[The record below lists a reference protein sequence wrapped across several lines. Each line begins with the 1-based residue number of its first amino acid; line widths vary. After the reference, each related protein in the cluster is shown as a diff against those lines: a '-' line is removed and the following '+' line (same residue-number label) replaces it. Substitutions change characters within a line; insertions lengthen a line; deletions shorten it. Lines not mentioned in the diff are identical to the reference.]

1 MVGYGIRPVFMHK
14 ALIILDRHPF
24 EIIYGAEL
32 SAEIAHRVELLSP
45 PLTKSEALARPDLLA
60 QAEVIFSGWGM
71 VKMDAAFLA
80 AAPKLKAVFYG
91 AGSVRGFMTDEAW
104 ARGLTI
110 VSAYA
115 MNAVPVS
122 EYTIATVLLSLKNFW
137 RHAAEAKRQSRFA
150 PLDPCAGAYGSTVG
164 LISLGMIGRMVRERL
179 RTFDINVIAYD
190 PFVTQ
195 EQAAAMDVE
204 MVTLDEVFR
213 RSDVVSLH
221 TPWLKETEGMI
232 QGRHFEMMKPRA
244 TFLNTAR
251 GAVVREPELV
261 DVFARRPDLTA
272 ILDVTWPEPPA
283 ADSALWTLP
292 NIILTPHIAGS
303 MDNECRRMGRLMIDE
318 FDRWTRGDSM
328 QWAISKE
335 KAALLA

>member
-1 MVGYGIRPVFMHK
+1 MAGFSTMHNG
-14 ALIILDRHPF
+14 LIILDSYPY
-24 EIIYGAEL
+24 ELIYGSGLTEEISRRVNLLAPPMTAEE
-32 SAEIAHRVELLSP
+32 AMKRPELL
-45 PLTKSEALARPDLLA
+45 ARV
-60 QAEVIFSGWGM
+60 EVIFSGWGM
-71 VKMDAAFLA
+71 AKLDAAFLA
-80 AAPKLKAVFYG
+80 AAPKLQAVFYG
-91 AGSVRGFMTDEAW
+91 AGSVRGFTTDESW
-104 ARGLTI
+104 ARGIQI

-137 RHAAEAKRQSRFA
+137 RHAFEAKRRGKFEERA
-150 PLDPCAGAYGSTVG
+150 VCAGGYGSTVG

-179 RTFDINVIAYD
+179 RAFDLKVIAYD
-190 PFVTQ
+190 PFVTP

-213 RSDVVSLH
+213 RGDVVSLH

-232 QGRHFEMMKPRA
+232 QGRHFELMKERA
-244 TFLNTAR
+244 SFLNTAR
-251 GAVVREPELV
+251 GAVVDEAGLTE
-261 DVFARRPDLTA
+261 VFARRTDLTA

-283 ADSALWTLP
+283 EGSALWTLP
-292 NIILTPHIAGS
+292 NVILTPHIAGS

-328 QWAISKE
+328 QWLISKE

>member
-1 MVGYGIRPVFMHK
+1 MLK
-14 ALIILDRHPF
+14 ALIILDTF
-24 EIIYGAEL
+24 AQELIYGSGL
-32 SAEIAHRVELLSP
+32 TTEIGRRTELLAP
-45 PLTKSEALARPDLLA
+45 PMTRDEAVARPDLLA
-60 QAEVIFSGWGM
+60 RAEVVFSGWGM
-71 VKMDAAFLA
+71 AKLDEPMLA
-80 AAPKLKAVFYG
+80 AMPALKAVFYG
-91 AGSVRGFMTDEAW
+91 AGSVRGFMTDAAW
-104 ARGLTI
+104 ARDILV

-122 EYTIATVLLSLKNFW
+122 EYTVATVLLSLKNFW
-137 RHAAEAKRQSRFA
+137 RHAFEAKRLGRYA
-150 PLDPCAGAYGSTVG
+150 DRMVCAGGYGSTVG

-179 RTFDINVIAYD
+179 RTFDVKVIAYD
-190 PFVTQ
+190 PFVTP

-232 QGRHFEMMKPRA
+232 RGRHFELMKERA

-251 GAVVREPELV
+251 GAVVDEAGLME
-261 DVFARRPDLTA
+261 VFARRTDLTA

-283 ADSALWTLP
+283 PESALWTLP
-292 NIILTPHIAGS
+292 NVILTPHIAGS
-303 MDNECRRMGRLMIDE
+303 MNLECRRMGRLMIDE

>member
-1 MVGYGIRPVFMHK
+1 MHK
-14 ALIILDRHPF
+14 GLIILDSF
-24 EIIYGAEL
+24 AYGLIYGPEL
-32 SAEIAHRVELLSP
+32 TEEISRRVDLLAP
-45 PLTKSEALARPDLLA
+45 PMTRDEALARPDLLGR
-60 QAEVIFSGWGM
+60 AEVIFSGWGM
-71 VKMDAAFLA
+71 AKLDGAFLA
-80 AAPKLKAVFYG
+80 AAPQLQAVFYG
-91 AGSVRGFMTDEAW
+91 AGSVRGFTTEESW
-104 ARGLTI
+104 ARGVRI

-137 RHAAEAKRQSRFA
+137 RHASEAKRLGRYA
-150 PLDPCAGAYGSTVG
+150 DRMVCAGAYGSTVG

-179 RTFDINVIAYD
+179 RAFDVKVIAYD
-190 PFVTQ
+190 PFVTP

-232 QGRHFEMMKPRA
+232 QGRHFEQMKEGA

-251 GAVVREPELV
+251 GAVVNEAGLIE
-261 DVFARRPDLTA
+261 VFTRRADLTA
-272 ILDVTWPEPPA
+272 ILDVTWPEPPPEG
-283 ADSALWTLP
+283 SALWSLP
-292 NIILTPHIAGS
+292 NVILTPHIAGS
-303 MDNECRRMGRLMIDE
+303 MNNECRRMGRLMIDE

-328 QWAISKE
+328 QWLISKE
-335 KAALLA
+335 KSALLA